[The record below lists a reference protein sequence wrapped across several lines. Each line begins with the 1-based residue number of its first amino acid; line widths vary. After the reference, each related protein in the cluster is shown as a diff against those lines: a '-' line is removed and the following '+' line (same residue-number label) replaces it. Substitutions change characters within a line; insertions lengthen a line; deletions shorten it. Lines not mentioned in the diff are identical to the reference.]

1 MREREGE
8 NDDTINYIRK
18 NDEKHKKNEVIMRWK
33 KSSCMNIINQITMI
47 GRLFGNDEKKNC
59 MFERYRYFERK
70 GKRLKFSF
78 LILIT

>member
-33 KSSCMNIINQITMI
+33 KSSCMNIINQKTNPHI
-47 GRLFGNDEKKNC
+47 REKNIDQSSELSPEGC
-59 MFERYRYFERK
+59 ISDQSI
-70 GKRLKFSF
+70 LKY
-78 LILIT
+78 

>member
-47 GRLFGNDEKKNC
+47 GRLFGNNEKKIVC
-59 MFERYRYFERK
+59 LRGIHILKERERD
-70 GKRLKFSF
+70 
-78 LILIT
+78 

>member
-47 GRLFGNDEKKNC
+47 GRLFGNDEKGFTEHFNHWC
-59 MFERYRYFERK
+59 SSIRQACLY
-70 GKRLKFSF
+70 
-78 LILIT
+78 